1 MKLYKLTD
9 ESRQTHNNTQWGAGV
24 THSGTGEGELC
35 GPGWIHAYTHPL
47 LAVLLNPV
55 HVGFKKPRLW
65 EAEGE
70 VARTDHG
77 LKVGCL
83 SLTTLCE
90 LPLPVITTTQRVRF
104 AILCAKEVCKNKQ
117 WNAWADAWLSGKDR
131 TKESARARA
140 AEAARAWAAAEAAE
154 AAWAAAEA
162 AEAAWAARA
171 WAAAEAARAWAAAE
185 AAATEAAAAWAAE
198 AAAAAAEAAEAAEA
212 AAEAAAAAAAA

>member
-131 TKESARARA
+131 TKESARAW
-140 AEAARAWAAAEAAE
+140 EAARAWAAA
-154 AAWAAAEA
+154 AAA
-162 AEAAWAARA
+162 
-171 WAAAEAARAWAAAE
+171 
-185 AAATEAAAAWAAE
+185 EAAAAWAAAEIDFIAIAEKAMEE
-198 AAAAAAEAAEAAEA
+198 A
-212 AAEAAAAAAAA
+212 